1 MPNVDVLGN
10 HLRGPKNENYASL
23 KEQKPKAQVRHTTE
37 RGILVRCQVLR
48 TKPRSF
54 IPTRPQPFRILLQRI
69 ARFQIHP
76 AAPYHGQLP
85 LNNESVMS
93 MRVPAEKRQRS
104 TGTIMGTDPQK
115 PHITLPYQDLGGGGG
130 NTLKWGNISLVP
142 PMTQFRVWC

>member
-1 MPNVDVLGN
+1 MEVLGIISKDIKIQN
-10 HLRGPKNENYASL
+10 DASI
-23 KEQKPKAQVRHTTE
+23 KEKKPKAEVRHTEE
-37 RGILVRCQVLR
+37 RSILFRCQVLR

-130 NTLKWGNISLVP
+130 NTLKWGNISLVSP
-142 PMTQFRVWC
+142 LAQFRVWW